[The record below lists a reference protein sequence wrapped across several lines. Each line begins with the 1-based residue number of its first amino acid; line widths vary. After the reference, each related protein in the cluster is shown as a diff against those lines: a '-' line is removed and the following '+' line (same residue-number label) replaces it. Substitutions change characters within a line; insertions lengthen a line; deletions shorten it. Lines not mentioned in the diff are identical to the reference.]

1 MEGLGEAGE
10 CCFLFSIVLGDA
22 GQVGRLACDLG
33 SGVIYLAEEFVLG
46 VGVLVS
52 PG

>member
-10 CCFLFSIVLGDA
+10 RCLLFSIVLGDA
-22 GQVGRLACDLG
+22 GQVGRFACDLG

-52 PG
+52 SG